1 MEELQD
7 QMNDDEVKSR
17 VRSFFPG
24 TASYVVVKAI
34 LSVSSTV
41 SRWAASQTMAVGI
54 HVEINVLLGIVRK
67 LLNTDSMFQ
76 SDGWNRAGVDEKKKT
91 GDEHIPAEHRNKA
104 E

>member
-1 MEELQD
+1 MLELREGEYHHLPRMEELQA

-41 SRWAASQTMAVGI
+41 SR
-54 HVEINVLLGIVRK
+54 
-67 LLNTDSMFQ
+67 
-76 SDGWNRAGVDEKKKT
+76 
-91 GDEHIPAEHRNKA
+91 
-104 E
+104 